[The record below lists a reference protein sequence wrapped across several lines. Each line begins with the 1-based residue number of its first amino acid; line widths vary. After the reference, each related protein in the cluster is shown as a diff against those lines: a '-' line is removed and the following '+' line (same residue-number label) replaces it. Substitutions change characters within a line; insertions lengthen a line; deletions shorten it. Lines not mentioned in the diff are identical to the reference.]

1 MIAKPPANQSTDPAA
16 DPAAASPDRGEESVD
31 SPIVV
36 VTGMSGAGLSTTLKI
51 LEDLGYEAVDN
62 LPLGLVP
69 ELIRQRQGERRPLA
83 LTVDIRTRDFSPE
96 SLARVFQAIGP
107 DRMGSLRTIFLE
119 ADLDVLQRRYTET
132 RRRHHLALDRPVVDG
147 LRLEQ
152 RLVEPLRQVA
162 SLVLDTSQLS
172 QHELKRRI
180 SEEFAVGASGLFV
193 SVMSF
198 SFKRGLPREADL
210 VVDVR
215 FLDNPHWVEEL
226 RPLTGNDE
234 AVKAHIRADPD
245 FQPFLDNL
253 QRLLTPLLP
262 RYVREGKSYLTIAA
276 GCTGGR
282 HRSVFT
288 AAALAD
294 WLAGTGHRVGLTHRD
309 LPPEEAVTATPAGER
324 GNP

>member
-1 MIAKPPANQSTDPAA
+1 MTA
-16 DPAAASPDRGEESVD
+16 DQPASPQGAEESA

-83 LTVDIRTRDFSPE
+83 LTVDIRTRDFSPDG
-96 SLARVFQAIGP
+96 LARVFAAAGAERP
-107 DRMGSLRTIFLE
+107 GGLRMIFLE

-132 RRRHHLALDRPVVDG
+132 RRRHHLAMDRPVVDG

-152 RLVEPLRQVA
+152 RLVEPLRPIA
-162 SLVLDTSQLS
+162 SLVIDTSQLS

-180 SEEFAVGASGLFV
+180 SEEFAVEASGLFV

-210 VVDVR
+210 VFDVR
-215 FLDNPHWVEEL
+215 FLDNPHWVDDL

-234 AVKAHIRADPD
+234 AVRAHIRADAD

-294 WLAGTGHRVGLTHRD
+294 WLAGAGYRVGLTHRD
-309 LPPEEAVTATPAGER
+309 LPPEDAVAPPPAGGR